1 LREGDFMD
9 DLKNVLPINLLRL
22 IEDRPDASKLQEI
35 RLKCNKPVML
45 NVDNKEVI
53 LNYITNQNEINNI
66 FNKIS
71 NFSVYA
77 FEEDIKQ
84 GFITIRGGH
93 RIGVTGHWVND
104 DGAIKSLKSVFSI
117 NIRIAREII
126 GCSNG
131 LLPHVVKGDKVYNT
145 ILVSP
150 PKCGKTTLL
159 RDLVRN
165 ISNGYLKYNITGKK
179 VCVIDERSEIAAC
192 HMGIPQMDV
201 GVRTDIYDN
210 CLKYVGLMMAIRC
223 MSPEV
228 IVCDEIGT
236 DRDVEAIVSAFNCGV
251 NIISTIHGNNED
263 DLYSRPVFKKLLEN
277 KVIEKIIVLS
287 NKNGVGTIDKIVD
300 VNLDRQ
306 VINVD

>member
-1 LREGDFMD
+1 MD
-9 DLKNVLPINLLRL
+9 DLKNVLPINLIRL
-22 IEDRPDASKLQEI
+22 IEDRPDSSKLQEI

-45 NVDNKEVI
+45 NIDNREVI
-53 LNYITNQNEINNI
+53 LNYTTSQNEINNI

-104 DGAIKSLKSVFSI
+104 DGVIKSLKSVFSI

-126 GCSNG
+126 GCSNS
-131 LLPHVVKGDKVYNT
+131 LLPHVAKGDKVYNT

-165 ISNGYLKYNITGKK
+165 ISNGNLKYNITGKK

-263 DLYSRPVFKKLLEN
+263 DLYSRPVFKKLIEN

-300 VNLDRQ
+300 INSDRQ
-306 VINVD
+306 VINVG

>member
-1 LREGDFMD
+1 MD

-22 IEDRPDASKLQEI
+22 IEDRPDSSKLQEI

-45 NVDNKEVI
+45 NIDNKEVI
-53 LNYITNQNEINNI
+53 LNYTTNQNEINNI

-104 DGAIKSLKSVFSI
+104 DGVIKSLKSVFSI

-126 GCSNG
+126 GCSDS
-131 LLPHVVKGDKVYNT
+131 LLPHVTKGDKVYNT

-165 ISNGYLKYNITGKK
+165 ISNGYLKYNVTGKK

-251 NIISTIHGNNED
+251 NIISTIHGNNEY

-300 VNLDRQ
+300 INSDGQ
-306 VINVD
+306 VINVG

>member
-1 LREGDFMD
+1 MD
-9 DLKNVLPINLLRL
+9 DLKNVLPINLIRL
-22 IEDRPDASKLQEI
+22 IEDRPDSSKLQEI

-45 NVDNKEVI
+45 NIDNKEVI
-53 LNYITNQNEINNI
+53 LNYITNKNEINNI

-104 DGAIKSLKSVFSI
+104 DGVIKSLKSVFSI

-126 GCSNG
+126 GCSNS

-150 PKCGKTTLL
+150 PKCGKTTIL
-159 RDLVRN
+159 RDLIRN

-210 CLKYVGLMMAIRC
+210 CLKYVGLMMAIRS

-228 IVCDEIGT
+228 IACDEIGT

-263 DLYSRPVFKKLLEN
+263 DLYSRPVFKKLIEN

-300 VNLDRQ
+300 INSDRQ
-306 VINVD
+306 VINVG

>member
-1 LREGDFMD
+1 MD
-9 DLKNVLPINLLRL
+9 DLKNVLPMNLLKL

-53 LNYITNQNEINNI
+53 LNYITNQNEISNI

-104 DGAIKSLKSVFSI
+104 DGIIKSLKSVFSI

-126 GCSNG
+126 GCSNR

-165 ISNGYLKYNITGKK
+165 ISNGYLKYNVTGKK

-210 CLKYVGLMMAIRC
+210 CLKYMGLMMAIRC

-300 VNLDRQ
+300 VNSDRQ

>member
-1 LREGDFMD
+1 MD
-9 DLKNVLPINLLRL
+9 DLKNVLPIELIRL
-22 IEDRPDASKLQEI
+22 IEDRPDSSKLQEI

-45 NVDNKEVI
+45 NIDNREVI
-53 LNYITNQNEINNI
+53 LNYTTNQNEINNI

-104 DGAIKSLKSVFSI
+104 DGVIKSLKSVFSI

-126 GCSNG
+126 GCSNS
-131 LLPHVVKGDKVYNT
+131 LLPHVAKGDKVYNT

-210 CLKYVGLMMAIRC
+210 CLKNVGLMMAIRC

-251 NIISTIHGNNED
+251 NIISTIHGNDED
-263 DLYSRPVFKKLLEN
+263 DLYSRPVFKKLIEN

-300 VNLDRQ
+300 INSDRR
-306 VINVD
+306 VINID